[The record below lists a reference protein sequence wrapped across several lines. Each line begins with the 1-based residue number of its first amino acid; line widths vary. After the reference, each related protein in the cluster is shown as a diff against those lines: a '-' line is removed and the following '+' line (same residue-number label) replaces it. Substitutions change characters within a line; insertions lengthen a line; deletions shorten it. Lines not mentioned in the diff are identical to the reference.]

1 MIKTLSLGGL
11 FLLAAFAGDPVDDAR
26 KGYSNCLVR
35 YSIEQLE
42 AKTSESQF
50 KKSAKEACSDLR
62 ASYRA
67 AIVKSELA
75 SKVPKAEAEKYA
87 DEEVDY
93 ILTVHIDNFGQHSA
107 DNTRPSEE
115 K

>member
-1 MIKTLSLGGL
+1 MIKTLSLGSL

-26 KGYSNCLVR
+26 KGYSNCLVL

-42 AKTSESQF
+42 AKTSDSQF
-50 KKSAKEACSDLR
+50 KKSAKEACLELR
-62 ASYRA
+62 ATYRA
-67 AIVKSELA
+67 AIVKSELS

-87 DEEVDY
+87 DEEADYVLAVHVDS
-93 ILTVHIDNFGQHSA
+93 FGQHSA
-107 DNTRPSEE
+107 DNTRPSVE